1 MQSGRVAISGRLA
14 RLLFGPA
21 PIRKLAVIHLA
32 QAMGDGLF
40 AVSLAGSLFFNV
52 SIDAAR
58 PNILLYLLVTMAP
71 FAVLA
76 PLVGPLV
83 DRVADGYPRVVGVAN
98 VARTLLCLLL
108 ALHLR
113 TLLFYPE
120 ALGVLVAA
128 KTYSV
133 AKAALV
139 PRMQPQRSQ
148 LLASNARLSRL
159 GALGAAV
166 GGGAGAGIILV
177 SRAEI
182 AVILAG
188 AAFCLAAVLAF
199 RLPRL
204 EPDSFSSPA
213 EEFEELHDPDV
224 LAAAASVAVLR
235 AASGFLAFF
244 IAFHLKRTGAPPWL
258 FGVMAGASTFGAV
271 AGTVIGPKLRSR
283 YQERALLRGAMVLP
297 ALCCLLGAV
306 RVTSPVL
313 IVSVGALAISSNIG
327 RLAFDSIVQAHAP
340 DVDRG
345 RAFAGFETRFQL
357 AWVAGA
363 VGPVGLRIPGWAGL
377 LATALLMAAGGLAF
391 NVERK
396 AVQRWRKSLVPPAD
410 LGRAVLEHA
419 RRLQAS
425 GQFCHAVLEAALLLD
440 LIDVCEPTG
449 ELAAAQLRRQR
460 AIALRG
466 DAGPSEAQQAVQ
478 AAAVLYGLR
487 ERRPTSPPML
497 RQMP

>member
-1 MQSGRVAISGRLA
+1 MQSGRVAISGRLS
-14 RLLFGPA
+14 RLLFGRA

-98 VARTLLCLLL
+98 LVRTLLCLLL
-108 ALHLR
+108 AMHLR

-139 PRMQPQRSQ
+139 PRMQPQRSK

-159 GALGAAV
+159 GALGGAT
-166 GGGAGAGIILV
+166 GGLAGAGIITV
-177 SRAEI
+177 SRAEVSVTV
-182 AVILAG
+182 AA

-244 IAFHLKRTGAPPWL
+244 IAFHLKRTGASPWL
-258 FGVMAGASTFGAV
+258 FGVMAGASTLAAV
-271 AGTVIGPKLRSR
+271 GGTVIGPRLRSR
-283 YQERALLRGAMVLP
+283 YQERALLRGAMVVP
-297 ALCCLLGAV
+297 AVCCLLGAA
-306 RVTSPVL
+306 RVTDAVL
-313 IVSVGALAISSNIG
+313 VVSVIALSISSNIG

-377 LATALLMAAGGLAF
+377 LATAGLTAAGGLAF

-396 AVQRWRKSLVPPAD
+396 AVLRWRRSLVPPTD
-410 LGRAVLEHA
+410 LGRAVLEQA
-419 RRLQAS
+419 RRLQSS
-425 GQFCHAVLEAALLLD
+425 GQFSHAVLEAALLLD
-440 LIDVCEPTG
+440 LIDVCDATG

-497 RQMP
+497 RQTP